1 VPVKQRIAVALCH
14 LTSADMPGSSLELM
28 FVEKKGLDI
37 LVDMVTD
44 PHVVGDL
51 QKQAAGG

>member
-1 VPVKQRIAVALCH
+1 MPVKQRIAVALCH
-14 LTSADMPGSSLELM
+14 LTSPDTPGNNLQLM
-28 FVEKKGLDI
+28 YLDKKGLDV
-37 LVDMVTD
+37 LMNMVTD